1 MMKYSPIF
9 TKIVIVEKRNGETK
23 AGLRP
28 LGILETV
35 WHAAGI
41 HLPETVT
48 EDSPNIYYNVTELK
62 EKHGF
67 LWYTGRRPVV
77 IHPEGTK
84 TNGLGIFNIEKD
96 ITQMIISA
104 AGLSENLRVHA
115 IRFDHQFKYFA
126 AQ

>member
-1 MMKYSPIF
+1 MTEVEGDVYVCNQTCLSDWLWLSMKYSPIF
-9 TKIVIVEKRNGETK
+9 TKIVIVEKRNGEVK

-35 WHAAGI
+35 WHAVGI

-48 EDSPNIYYNVTELK
+48 EDSPNIYYNITELK

-84 TNGLGIFNIEKD
+84 TNGLGILNIEKD
-96 ITQMIISA
+96 IS
-104 AGLSENLRVHA
+104 
-115 IRFDHQFKYFA
+115 
-126 AQ
+126 